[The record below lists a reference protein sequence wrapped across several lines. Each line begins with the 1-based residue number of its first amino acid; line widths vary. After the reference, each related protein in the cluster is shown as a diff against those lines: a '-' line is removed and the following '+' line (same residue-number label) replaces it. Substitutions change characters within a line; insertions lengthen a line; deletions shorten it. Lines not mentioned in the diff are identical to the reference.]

1 MEILKHV
8 RLSYEPWVKTTF
20 MLRAV
25 QDGHVKQEEFN
36 APIKVDSLPLGCVQP
51 AKYVYLPLFCHA
63 CLFYTLLP
71 RG

>member
-8 RLSYEPWVKTTF
+8 RLSYEPWVETTF

-36 APIKVDSLPLGCVQP
+36 APIKVNSLPLGCVQP
-51 AKYVYLPLFCHA
+51 AKHAYFVHCYLEGKCN
-63 CLFYTLLP
+63 
-71 RG
+71 RGE